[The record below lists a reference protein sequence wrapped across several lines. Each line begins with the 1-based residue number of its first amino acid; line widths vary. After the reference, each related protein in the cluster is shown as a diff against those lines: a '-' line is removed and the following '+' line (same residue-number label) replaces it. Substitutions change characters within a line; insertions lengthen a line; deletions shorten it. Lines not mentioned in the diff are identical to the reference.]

1 MSKTEHSAQPRVLVA
16 DDNREMRNTV
26 VRLLEHEFEIV
37 GAVGDGRALVEAEG
51 KLHPNI
57 GVVDISM
64 PIMSGIEAAM
74 ELRKSGSAMKIVFL
88 TVNEDADFVNAALE
102 TGASAY
108 VIKRNM
114 MTDLVTALKETGAGR
129 TFISPC
135 CRGMADPRK
144 GKNTSATNPSKGKPN
159 ER

>member
-1 MSKTEHSAQPRVLVA
+1 MPKTQHPAQPRVLVA

-26 VRLLEHEFEIV
+26 VRLLEREFEIV
-37 GAVGDGRALVEAEG
+37 GAVGDGRALVEAEE

-57 GVVDISM
+57 GIIDISM
-64 PIMSGIEAAM
+64 PIMNGIEAAM
-74 ELRKSGSAMKIVFL
+74 KIRKSGSAMKIVFL

-114 MTDLVTALKETGAGR
+114 MTDLVDALKETDAGR

-135 CRGMADPRK
+135 CRGTAAPRK
-144 GKNTSATNPSKGKPN
+144 GKRT
-159 ER
+159 